1 MSQEKIGYVYFNST
15 YVGKIEF
22 LDGNYIFEYDDTYLA
37 SSSSIHLS
45 LSLPKTTKRHVF
57 PRLHPFFEGLL
68 SEGWMKKIQSGFQK
82 IDEKDSFT
90 RLLNN
95 GEELIGA
102 ITVLR
107 SKR

>member
-1 MSQEKIGYVYFNST
+1 MSQEKIGHIYFNSV
-15 YVGKIEF
+15 YVGKLEF
-22 LDGNYIFEYDDTYLA
+22 SQGEYIFEYDESYLA
-37 SSSSIHLS
+37 SLDSISLS
-45 LSLPKTTKRHVF
+45 LSLPKTIKRHVF

-68 SEGWMKKIQSGFQK
+68 SEGWMKKLQSGFQK

>member
-15 YVGKIEF
+15 YVGKLEF
-22 LDGNYIFEYDDTYLA
+22 LDGDYVFEYDDSYLA
-37 SSSSIHLS
+37 SSDSISLS
-45 LSLPKTTKRHVF
+45 LSLPKSMKRHVF
-57 PRLHPFFEGLL
+57 QRLHPFFEGLL
-68 SEGWMKKIQSGFQK
+68 SEGWMKKIQSGVQK

-107 SKR
+107 NK